1 MTRYSRFI
9 VLRDTTTTPPQTH
22 AAPIFTTFVTFLGIG
37 LRGFGGPA
45 AQLSVLSSEFVE
57 KRAWLPLERFRRAL
71 AVCQV
76 IPGPEAHEM
85 CCYIGVVRAGS
96 LGGIAAGLGFMLPGL
111 VLMLAASA
119 LYTSVD
125 LANPMIAG
133 ALHAM
138 QLAAS
143 ALIVR
148 ATWKL
153 ATTLAR
159 GKLLATVFVAAA
171 LAVFAKQYFSAPTAV
186 IEGGAVQTVS
196 VAALFGHGLM
206 AGLVTFGGA
215 YTAIPY
221 VATVACGPTGW
232 MTERAFLDGIAIS
245 GVLPA
250 PLVIF
255 GTFVGWQ
262 GAGLAGALAFTAGIF
277 LPAFTFVIAGFR
289 VLDRL
294 VAWHAARVVL
304 DVAGAAA
311 AGVIAATALGLA
323 SRSIG
328 VHALVNGDANWTR
341 TMLHALVFAALVLWF
356 FRAKHRASIPAAM
369 IAAALVGSAIGAF
382 AA

>member
-1 MTRYSRFI
+1 M
-9 VLRDTTTTPPQTH
+9 VLRSTTTEPTRTH
-22 AAPIFTTFVTFLGIG
+22 TAPIFATFVTFLGIG

-45 AQLSVLSSEFVE
+45 AQLAVLSSEFVE
-57 KRAWLPLERFRRAL
+57 KRAWLGLERFRRAL

-85 CCYIGVVRAGS
+85 CCYIGVIRAGP
-96 LGGIAAGLGFMLPGL
+96 LGGIAAGLGFMMPGL
-111 VLMLAASA
+111 LLMLAVSA
-119 LYTSVD
+119 AYSSID
-125 LANPMIAG
+125 LAHPMIAG
-133 ALHAM
+133 ALSAM
-138 QLAAS
+138 QIAAT

-159 GKLLATVFVAAA
+159 GRLLGAVFTVAALTILVLNA
-171 LAVFAKQYFSAPTAV
+171 LSPAVAASESHALHST
-186 IEGGAVQTVS
+186 S
-196 VAALFGHGLM
+196 VAALFGHGLA

-221 VATVACGPTGW
+221 VAAVACGPTGW
-232 MTERAFLDGIAIS
+232 MSERAFLDGIALG

-262 GAGLAGALAFTAGIF
+262 GAGFMGALAFTAGIF

-294 VAWHAARVVL
+294 VALHSARVAL
-304 DVAGAAA
+304 DLAGAAA
-311 AGVIAATALGLA
+311 AGVIAATALGMAL
-323 SRSIG
+323 RSISMDAPLTESG
-328 VHALVNGDANWTR
+328 LTLAAFLRALA
-341 TMLHALVFAALVLWF
+341 FAALVVWF
-356 FRAKHRASIPAAM
+356 FRAKFRAAIPAAM
-369 IAAALVGSAIGAF
+369 LSAAAVGAMIGA
-382 AA
+382 ATHSS